1 MHNNSPTPF
10 GAQKSSQEMLGYP
23 HLLGGGGQCRGGHK
37 LWAGHGGLQ
46 QKLWGEILGVHL
58 LDVFLE
64 VTLLGRAVR
73 AEGAHEGLL
82 PRVGAEVPF
91 VVALVAEGLRAIRAV
106 DQPRN

>member
-1 MHNNSPTPF
+1 M
-10 GAQKSSQEMLGYP
+10 
-23 HLLGGGGQCRGGHK
+23 
-37 LWAGHGGLQ
+37 
-46 QKLWGEILGVHL
+46 HL

-64 VTLLGRAVR
+64 VALLGRAVR